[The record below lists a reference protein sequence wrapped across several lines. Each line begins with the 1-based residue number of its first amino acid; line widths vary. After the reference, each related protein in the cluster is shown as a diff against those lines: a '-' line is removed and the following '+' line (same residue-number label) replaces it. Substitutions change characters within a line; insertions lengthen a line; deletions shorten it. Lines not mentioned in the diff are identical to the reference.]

1 MFGYVVPSWEG
12 LDDAERER
20 YHAAYCGLCRA
31 IGQRC
36 GQRCR
41 AALTYD
47 LVFFAL
53 LLGSLY
59 EPEERAGE
67 GRCVPHPVKP
77 HGFVSTAC
85 IDYAADVTVAL
96 AYYKA
101 LDDWNDDRSVR
112 ARAFAGALAGPY
124 RGIHARNPR
133 ICEAVETGM
142 ADIGTIEAAA
152 RAAAATP
159 GSEPPAPDAAAN
171 RFGVLM
177 GELFVYRP
185 DDFWADDLRRLG
197 ARLGKFVYVMD
208 AAMDYEDD
216 KASGSYNPLVDIE
229 AGAEDVHEDLNLLM
243 AGVAEA
249 FERLPLERDLRLL
262 RSVVYA
268 GVWQKYH
275 AKENDKEK
283 RRG

>member
-41 AALTYD
+41 VALTYD

-112 ARAFAGALAGPY
+112 ARAFAGALLSVVFGSISGSLRHTFVKPPY
-124 RGIHARNPR
+124 PKSSVPASRAKEFFAVALSSCCEMANATPLAR
-133 ICEAVETGM
+133 ASTQ
-142 ADIGTIEAAA
+142 AAA
-152 RAAAATP
+152 MTAVT
-159 GSEPPAPDAAAN
+159 
-171 RFGVLM
+171 
-177 GELFVYRP
+177 
-185 DDFWADDLRRLG
+185 
-197 ARLGKFVYVMD
+197 
-208 AAMDYEDD
+208 
-216 KASGSYNPLVDIE
+216 
-229 AGAEDVHEDLNLLM
+229 
-243 AGVAEA
+243 
-249 FERLPLERDLRLL
+249 
-262 RSVVYA
+262 
-268 GVWQKYH
+268 
-275 AKENDKEK
+275 K
-283 RRG
+283 RRVR